1 MAPYTAYTH
10 SSVEIVT
17 YPPMAIRP
25 SDQDGKQDA
34 DIIEE
39 IDIGERIPFSGNPDM
54 NLLGEA
60 VHRFLAADNMKY
72 PEERRLALSSRILK
86 SWNVT
91 EISPQNLV
99 KAATRFW
106 EYIEKKWPNSSL
118 HREAPIIWRDGD
130 RTLNGRID
138 AYLELDDRIIIIDH
152 KSFPGDRSKWLDQA
166 RKYAGQLRLY
176 SQAVSA
182 AGNQDKKIEI
192 FLHLPI
198 SGQLLSIK

>member
-1 MAPYTAYTH
+1 
-10 SSVEIVT
+10 
-17 YPPMAIRP
+17 MAIRP
-25 SDQDGKQDA
+25 SDQATTDDVEVI
-34 DIIEE
+34 DE
-39 IDIGERIPFSGNPDM
+39 INIGERIAFKGTPDM
-54 NLLGEA
+54 NSLGEA
-60 VHRFLAADNMKY
+60 VHRFFAADNPNYSEDK
-72 PEERRLALSSRILK
+72 RLSLASRILK

-91 EISPQNLV
+91 EITPGDLVEAAKGFWQYVQNN
-99 KAATRFW
+99 
-106 EYIEKKWPNSSL
+106 WPDSL
-118 HREAPIIWRDGD
+118 IHREAPIIWRDGD

-166 RKYAGQLRLY
+166 KKYAGQLRLY

-182 AGNQDKKIEI
+182 AGNNDKKIEI